1 MLYDL
6 PQMNADTNGN
16 GSITI
21 TINNT
26 EPLSASNDW
35 YIAIDYGATLNR
47 DYFMPM
53 SCGNVALIAPR

>member
-1 MLYDL
+1 
-6 PQMNADTNGN
+6 MNADTNGN